1 MLISEALAQATG
13 GGGIGGA
20 FGGLGGL
27 LPIVLIFV
35 VFWFLLIRPQQKRMK
50 EHKSMVKALRRGDQ
64 VQTGGG
70 IIGSVTKVIDEN
82 TVQVEIAPDVKVKI
96 ARSSISSVLSRTD
109 PVAADNSGYDDD
121 EPVKKKPGTRKPA
134 TRKRGKPT
142 GRTKRS

>member
-1 MLISEALAQATG
+1 MLISEALAQAAG
-13 GGGIGGA
+13 GGGGVAGA

-50 EHKSMVKALRRGDQ
+50 EHKAMVAALRRGDQ

-70 IIGSVTKVIDEN
+70 IIGAVTKVIDDN
-82 TVQVEIAPDVKVKI
+82 VVQVEIAPDVKVKV
-96 ARSSISSVLSRTD
+96 ARASITSVLSRTD
-109 PVAADNSGYDDD
+109 PVAADTSNSNDD
-121 EPVKKKPGTRKPA
+121 EPAKKKPS
-134 TRKRGKPT
+134 RGKSSKAT

>member
-1 MLISEALAQATG
+1 MLISEALAQAAS

-50 EHKSMVKALRRGDQ
+50 EHKAMVRALRRGDQ

-82 TVQVEIAPDVKVKI
+82 VVQVEIAPDVKVKV

-109 PVAADNSGYDDD
+109 PVAANNSGDDD
-121 EPVKKKPGTRKPA
+121 EPVKKKPGV
-134 TRKRGKPT
+134 RKRAKPT
-142 GRTKRS
+142 SRTKTKRS

>member
-1 MLISEALAQATG
+1 MLISEALAQTAG

-50 EHKSMVKALRRGDQ
+50 EHKAMVAALRRGDQ

-70 IIGSVTKVIDEN
+70 IIGSIGGET
-82 TVQVEIAPDVKVKI
+82 
-96 ARSSISSVLSRTD
+96 LS
-109 PVAADNSGYDDD
+109 
-121 EPVKKKPGTRKPA
+121 
-134 TRKRGKPT
+134 
-142 GRTKRS
+142 

>member
-1 MLISEALAQATG
+1 MLISEALAQAAG
-13 GGGIGGA
+13 GGGGGMG

-50 EHKSMVKALRRGDQ
+50 EHKAMVRALRRGDQ

-70 IIGSVTKVIDEN
+70 IIGSVTKVIDDN
-82 TVQVEIAPDVKVKI
+82 VVQVEIAPDVKVKV

-109 PVAADNSGYDDD
+109 PVAADTSDDD
-121 EPVKKKPGTRKPA
+121 EPVKKKSGG
-134 TRKRGKPT
+134 RKRAKPT
-142 GRTKRS
+142 GRAKRS

>member
-1 MLISEALAQATG
+1 MLISEALAQAAG
-13 GGGIGGA
+13 GGGMG

-50 EHKSMVKALRRGDQ
+50 EHKAMVRALRRGDQ

-70 IIGSVTKVIDEN
+70 IIGSVTKVIDDN
-82 TVQVEIAPDVKVKI
+82 VVQVEIAPDVKVKV

-109 PVAADNSGYDDD
+109 PVAADTSDDDD
-121 EPVKKKPGTRKPA
+121 EPVKKKSGG
-134 TRKRGKPT
+134 RKRAKPT
-142 GRTKRS
+142 GRAKRS

>member
-1 MLISEALAQATG
+1 MLISEALAQTAG

-50 EHKSMVKALRRGDQ
+50 EHKAMVAALRRGDQ

-70 IIGSVTKVIDEN
+70 IIGSVTKVLDDNI
-82 TVQVEIAPDVKVKI
+82 VQVEIAPDVRVKI
-96 ARSSISSVLSRTD
+96 ARTSISTVLSRSD
-109 PVAADNSGYDDD
+109 PVAADTSGSDDD
-121 EPVKKKPGTRKPA
+121 EPVKKKSVVS
-134 TRKRGKPT
+134 RKRSKAT

>member
-1 MLISEALAQATG
+1 MLISEALAQSAG
-13 GGGIGGA
+13 GGGVGGA

-50 EHKSMVKALRRGDQ
+50 DHKAMVAALRRGDQ

-70 IIGSVTKVIDEN
+70 IIGSVTKVFDDSF
-82 TVQVEIAPDVKVKI
+82 VQVEIAPGVKVRV
-96 ARSSISSVLSRTD
+96 ARSSITSVLGRTD
-109 PVAADNSGYDDD
+109 PVAADTSGSDD
-121 EPVKKKPGTRKPA
+121 EPVKKKSVVRRRSKA
-134 TRKRGKPT
+134 T

>member
-1 MLISEALAQATG
+1 MLISEALAQSAG

-50 EHKSMVKALRRGDQ
+50 DHKAMVAALRRGDQ

-70 IIGSVTKVIDEN
+70 IIGSVTKVIDDN
-82 TVQVEIAPDVKVKI
+82 IVQVEIAPDVKVKV
-96 ARSSISSVLSRTD
+96 ARSSITSVLSRTD
-109 PVAADNSGYDDD
+109 LVAVD
-121 EPVKKKPGTRKPA
+121 K
-134 TRKRGKPT
+134 
-142 GRTKRS
+142 

>member
-1 MLISEALAQATG
+1 MLISEALAQSAG
-13 GGGIGGA
+13 GGAGGM

-50 EHKSMVKALRRGDQ
+50 EHKAMVAALRRGDQ

-70 IIGSVTKVIDEN
+70 IIGSVTKVMDDNI
-82 TVQVEIAPDVKVKI
+82 VQVEIAPDVKVRV
-96 ARSSISSVLSRTD
+96 ARSSITSVLSRTD
-109 PVAADNSGYDDD
+109 PVAADTSGSDDD
-121 EPVKKKPGTRKPA
+121 EPVRKKPVVS
-134 TRKRGKPT
+134 RKRNKAT

>member
-1 MLISEALAQATG
+1 MLISEALAQSAGGG

-50 EHKSMVKALRRGDQ
+50 EHKAMVAALRRGDQ

-70 IIGSVTKVIDEN
+70 IIGAVTKVVDDNI
-82 TVQVEIAPDVKVKI
+82 VQVEIAPDVKVKV
-96 ARSSISSVLSRTD
+96 ARSSITSVLSRTD
-109 PVAADNSGYDDD
+109 PVAADTSNSDDD
-121 EPVKKKPGTRKPA
+121 DDSGRKKTGA
-134 TRKRGKPT
+134 RKRGKAT
-142 GRTKRS
+142 SRSKRS